1 MPIRYKEYTIFH
13 DELGV
18 TMHRTIPKGYGP
30 TIKYRNSFTSLEK
43 ALMYI
48 AERETVINNGTLE
61 QAIHN
66 LKQLRRDLMSIGHK
80 LLDEL
85 PKEEPKKPVT
95 LVKKRII
102 RP

>member
-1 MPIRYKEYTIFH
+1 MPIKYKEYTIFH
-13 DELGV
+13 SEPGV
-18 TMHRTIPKGYGP
+18 TVHRDVSRGYGP
-30 TIKYRNSFTSLEK
+30 TVKYRNSFASLGE

-61 QAIHN
+61 QAIDSI
-66 LKQLRRDLMSIGHK
+66 KQLRRDLMSIGHK